1 MRASLARRGQGLPFT
16 VPSSDYSRKTLT
28 MRVTDTQEIEDGLL
42 ATLLANESFWPA
54 TPRSIEETGL
64 TESFIE
70 SLITKYLGVS
80 GTSSG
85 RNIAEEICLPF
96 GILESLFASLRTRQ

>member
-1 MRASLARRGQGLPFT
+1 
-16 VPSSDYSRKTLT
+16 

-70 SLITKYLGVS
+70 SLIANRKGSKDT
-80 GTSSG
+80 TT
-85 RNIAEEICLPF
+85 E
-96 GILESLFASLRTRQ
+96 